1 MSSASL
7 PAAEGPG
14 AALQLWYE
22 EPATHFTQS
31 LPLGNGRLGAMVFGG
46 VSEERIVLNE
56 NTLWSGSRQ
65 EADRPDAHERLPE
78 IRRLL
83 LAGENMKAQALVHE
97 AFTCAGAGSGQGG
110 GANVS
115 YGCYQVLGN
124 LRLRFGEGGEA
135 TGYRRAL
142 DLSEAVAHVNFE
154 RGGVTYERECLVS
167 APDQAIAVRLMASE
181 PGKLSFAAALD
192 RPERFATQVSGPGE
206 LLMTGQ
212 LNNGTDGNG
221 MRYAARLR
229 VRGKGG
235 TVSGEGGTLRIEGA
249 NEVVLLI
256 TAATDYDGFAGRH
269 TPDPVAAS
277 LADMERAARR
287 SWRELRARH
296 VADYRKYFDRVSLTL
311 DDGSAESAEAAK
323 LPTNRRLV
331 ALKEGGS
338 DPALMALYFQFG
350 RYLLISS
357 SRPGGLPA
365 NLQGLWAEEVQTPWN
380 GDYHL
385 DINVQMNYWP
395 AEVTNLSDLH
405 EPMLKLIASLQE
417 PGERT
422 ARSYYD
428 ASGWVAH
435 VITNVWGFT
444 SPGEHA
450 SWGATCS
457 GSAWLCEHLWEHYAF
472 TLDKQYLAWAYPIM
486 RASAQFYLDMLIEEP
501 KHGWLVTAPS
511 NSPENSYRL
520 PSGEVGQICL
530 GPTMDNQILR
540 ELFGN
545 CIHASE
551 VLGTDEDFRAKL
563 TATRARLAPDQIGK
577 YGQLQEWLEDY
588 DEPEQHHRH
597 VSHLYGLYPY
607 YEITPTGTPSLAQ
620 AARVSLERRGDAGT
634 GWSLAW
640 KVNFWARLGDG
651 NRAAKLL
658 RDLLN
663 PTGDMGFNYAGGGS
677 GSYANLF
684 CAHPPFQI
692 DGNFGGCAGIA
703 EMLLQSHNG
712 EVHLLPAL
720 PEAWP
725 SGQVKGLRARGGY
738 TVDMAWEG
746 GKLTEATIRA
756 GRGGTC
762 KVRYGEKVVEVQVR
776 RGGRVRLD
784 GALQGGR

>member
-1 MSSASL
+1 VALRLTASR
-7 PAAEGPG
+7 PG
-14 AALQLWYE
+14 AL
-22 EPATHFTQS
+22 
-31 LPLGNGRLGAMVFGG
+31 
-46 VSEERIVLNE
+46 
-56 NTLWSGSRQ
+56 
-65 EADRPDAHERLPE
+65 
-78 IRRLL
+78 
-83 LAGENMKAQALVHE
+83 
-97 AFTCAGAGSGQGG
+97 AFT
-110 GANVS
+110 
-115 YGCYQVLGN
+115 
-124 LRLRFGEGGEA
+124 
-135 TGYRRAL
+135 
-142 DLSEAVAHVNFE
+142 
-154 RGGVTYERECLVS
+154 
-167 APDQAIAVRLMASE
+167 
-181 PGKLSFAAALD
+181 AALD
-192 RPERFATQVSGPGE
+192 RPERFAVEPSGPAE
-206 LLMTGQ
+206 LLMAGQ
-212 LNNGTDGNG
+212 LTSGTDDPG
-221 MRYAARLR
+221 MSYAARLR
-229 VRGKGG
+229 ALPKGG
-235 TVSGEGGTLRIEGA
+235 TARAEGGALRITGA
-249 NEVVLLI
+249 DEVVLLVG
-256 TAATDYDGFAGRH
+256 AATDYDGFAGRH
-269 TPDPVAAS
+269 TADPVAAS
-277 LADMERAARR
+277 LVDLQKASRK
-287 SWRELRARH
+287 SWPALRKAH
-296 VADYRKYFDRVSLTL
+296 VADYQRLFGRVSLML
-311 DDGSAESAEAAK
+311 DDGSAASVAAAE

-338 DPALMALYFQFG
+338 DPALMALYFQYG

-405 EPMLKLIASLQE
+405 EPLLRLIASLQE
-417 PGERT
+417 PGART
-422 ARSYYD
+422 AGSYYG
-428 ASGWVAH
+428 AGGWVAH

-472 TLDKQYLAWAYPIM
+472 TGDKACLAWAYPILKG
-486 RASAQFYLDMLIEEP
+486 SAQFYLDMLIEEP
-501 KHGWLVTAPS
+501 THGRLVTAPS

-520 PSGEVGQICL
+520 PDGQTGQICL

-545 CIHASE
+545 CIRASE
-551 VLGTDEDFRAKL
+551 VLGLDPDFRAKL
-563 TATRARLAPDQIGK
+563 AAARARLAPNQIGQH
-577 YGQLQEWLEDY
+577 GQLQEWLADY
-588 DEPEQHHRH
+588 DEPEPHHRH

-607 YEITPTGTPSLAQ
+607 YEITPGATPELAQ
-620 AARVSLERRGDAGT
+620 AARTSLERRGDAGT

-703 EMLLQSHNG
+703 EMLLQSHTG

-720 PEAWP
+720 PDAWP
-725 SGQVKGLRARGGY
+725 SGGVTGLGARGGFE
-738 TVDMAWEG
+738 VGMAWEG
-746 GKLTEATIRA
+746 GKLMEARIRSHL
-756 GRGGTC
+756 GGPC
-762 KVRYGEKVVEVQVR
+762 RVRYGEAVVELETR
-776 RGGRVRLD
+776 KGREYRLD
-784 GALQGGR
+784 GALRTIP